1 MKKSLAAAFRKPL
14 RPPHRLT
21 RRTESSLIGLERR
34 VLLSLRGLDSPVAE
48 SIRLEAVGGEIH
60 SQEAAKVNRQVTFV
74 DSL

>member
-1 MKKSLAAAFRKPL
+1 
-14 RPPHRLT
+14 
-21 RRTESSLIGLERR
+21 LIGLERR